1 MSVQYVEQ
9 DDVKRKALTARMMEG
24 DLTVLNS
31 EVVEAFKI
39 DPHFNVND
47 IPLDDLDPSHPALF
61 SNDTLWEHF
70 ARLRKEDP
78 VHYHKD
84 SIGGAYWSVTRY
96 EDIMEVD
103 KRHDVFSSEQRLGG
117 ITLGGQPREEDDA
130 FSLPMFIQADPPK
143 HDEQR
148 KVVAPLF
155 MPKQLA
161 ELEPLIRERIGLILD
176 ELPVDEEF
184 NWVEKVSVELTGQM
198 LATLFDIPQEDRLKL
213 IYWSDTVQQLGDP
226 EKFETPEEGFQVL
239 FECLAYF
246 TEYYEKRKK
255 EPAKFDLISMMAHN
269 PSTNNMS
276 PQELLGNIILL
287 IVGGNDTTRN
297 SISGGVLALN
307 ENPSE
312 YEKLLQN
319 PGLIPKM
326 VPEIIRW
333 QTPLA
338 HMARTAL
345 EDTELGG
352 KQIKKGDRVVMWYI
366 SGNRDEN
373 YIENADKF
381 IIDRPNP
388 RAHTAFG
395 YGIHRCVGNR
405 LAEMQLRVMW
415 EEINKRFSKVEV
427 TGEPELVN
435 SNFVHGIKELPV
447 TLRQ

>member
-1 MSVQYVEQ
+1 
-9 DDVKRKALTARMMEG
+9 
-24 DLTVLNS
+24 
-31 EVVEAFKI
+31 
-39 DPHFNVND
+39 
-47 IPLDDLDPSHPALF
+47 
-61 SNDTLWEHF
+61 
-70 ARLRKEDP
+70 
-78 VHYHKD
+78 
-84 SIGGAYWSVTRY
+84 
-96 EDIMEVD
+96 
-103 KRHDVFSSEQRLGG
+103 
-117 ITLGGQPREEDDA
+117 
-130 FSLPMFIQADPPK
+130 
-143 HDEQR
+143 
-148 KVVAPLF
+148 
-155 MPKQLA
+155 
-161 ELEPLIRERIGLILD
+161 
-176 ELPVDEEF
+176 
-184 NWVEKVSVELTGQM
+184 
-198 LATLFDIPQEDRLKL
+198 
-213 IYWSDTVQQLGDP
+213 
-226 EKFETPEEGFQVL
+226 
-239 FECLAYF
+239 
-246 TEYYEKRKK
+246 
-255 EPAKFDLISMMAHN
+255 
-269 PSTNNMS
+269 
-276 PQELLGNIILL
+276 
-287 IVGGNDTTRN
+287 GGNDTTRN